1 MGFVFNYEDQKKAA
15 DTAKSGG
22 GGRKSL
28 DLKKQVTE
36 VLILPTTV
44 KDAAIFFETCV
55 HEVWANKKPI
65 AKCASP
71 TFVGEEDPIMK
82 AGWKIREKFQDS
94 KNDKLKNLW
103 RLFMPK
109 KAHYVYALNKEDIE
123 AGPLLLKLPHAAY
136 EVLLDELS
144 EADSDEAM
152 KSICD
157 LDEGR
162 WLRIKHN
169 GKEGLAKEYLAKFSK
184 DTVKLVENGAVDED
198 KLAASVPDLR
208 KLQPAQDPAALKKTL
223 AAIQAQVNAVLK
235 REGSDMEEDGD
246 DNFEEDSDEDVDVDE
261 VKSKKTSGKTPPK
274 DTKKTPPKK
283 DDDDDYDLDEDED

>member
-1 MGFVFNYEDQKKAA
+1 MAFVFNFEDQKKAA
-15 DTAKSGG
+15 AAAKSGGG

-36 VLILPTTV
+36 VLILPPTI
-44 KDAAIFFETCV
+44 KDAPIFFETCI

-82 AGWKIREKFQDS
+82 AGWKLREKFQDS

-136 EVLLDELS
+136 EILLDELS
-144 EADSDEAM
+144 DAESEEDVKA
-152 KSICD
+152 ICD
-157 LDEGR
+157 PDDGR

-184 DTVKLVENGAVDED
+184 DTVKLVENGAVDAD

-208 KLQPAQDPAALKKTL
+208 KLQPPQDPASLKKTL
-223 AAIQAQVNAVLK
+223 AAIQAQVNSVLK
-235 REGSDMEEDGD
+235 REAADIEDDGD

-261 VKSKKTSGKTPPK
+261 VADKKKSKTPPPSN
-274 DTKKTPPKK
+274 KKTPPKK

>member
-1 MGFVFNYEDQKKAA
+1 MAFVFNFEDQKKAA
-15 DTAKSGG
+15 AAAKSGGG

-36 VLILPTTV
+36 VLILPPTI
-44 KDAAIFFETCV
+44 KDAPIFFETCI

-82 AGWKIREKFQDS
+82 AGWKLREKFQDS

-136 EVLLDELS
+136 EILLDELS
-144 EADSDEAM
+144 DAESEEDVKA
-152 KSICD
+152 ICD
-157 LDEGR
+157 PDDGR

-184 DTVKLVENGAVDED
+184 DTVKLVENGAVDAD

-208 KLQPAQDPAALKKTL
+208 KLQPHQDPASLKKTL
-223 AAIQAQVNAVLK
+223 AAIQAQVNSVLK
-235 REGSDMEEDGD
+235 REAADIEDDGD

-261 VKSKKTSGKTPPK
+261 VADKKKSKTPPPSN
-274 DTKKTPPKK
+274 KKTPPKK